1 MHPSLPIGQN
11 ENTPLHLAAAAHAVD
26 LVRIFIDHGGSPNT
40 TNYSNQTCLHASC
53 GGIEKENK
61 GWSWN
66 IYRPFFFAYIECLML
81 YLSVILCLLSSAFGL
96 GSIVKE
102 AMGLWDKVSK
112 TPVNEPCNDIE
123 RLKCL
128 DFLLKW
134 RGIEIDG
141 DCEKPLVN
149 AGLIL
154 LKICFQCITNV

>member
-1 MHPSLPIGQN
+1 
-11 ENTPLHLAAAAHAVD
+11 
-26 LVRIFIDHGGSPNT
+26 
-40 TNYSNQTCLHASC
+40 
-53 GGIEKENK
+53 
-61 GWSWN
+61 
-66 IYRPFFFAYIECLML
+66 ML
-81 YLSVILCLLSSAFGL
+81 CLSVILCLLSSAFGL

-154 LKICFQCITNV
+154 LKICVQCITNVRCSKYSLLKHQWTIKDTLRCIMPH

>member
-1 MHPSLPIGQN
+1 MQSIWCEYLLIMGAHRTQLITRTKHAYMHLV
-11 ENTPLHLAAAAHAVD
+11 AVSKKKIK
-26 LVRIFIDHGGSPNT
+26 VGHG
-40 TNYSNQTCLHASC
+40 
-53 GGIEKENK
+53 
-61 GWSWN
+61 
-66 IYRPFFFAYIECLML
+66 IYIALFFFAYIECLML